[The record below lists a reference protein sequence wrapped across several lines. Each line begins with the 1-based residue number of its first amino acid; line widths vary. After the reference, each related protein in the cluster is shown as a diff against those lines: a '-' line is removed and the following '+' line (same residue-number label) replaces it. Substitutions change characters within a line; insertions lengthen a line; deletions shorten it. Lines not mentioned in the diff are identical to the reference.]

1 MNRFPLPALTPSRRR
16 RGRAIVGALAFG
28 RLLIT
33 ASASAAALLAAL
45 RATAEPQR
53 PVDVVLREAP
63 PPRRVLTIEYN
74 PLSLVIGKVSG
85 NVVVVP
91 IDHHGL
97 VLTPFHVSTT
107 TVRINRV
114 LDMAGAVVERL
125 PEQKFEGFG
134 GEIGYRYY
142 SGLGGPR
149 GFFAGP
155 SFALAS
161 ITATAA
167 NGTETSF
174 LDYVLGA
181 DIGYEALVGDRIAV
195 TLGVG
200 AQYTFTSKTI
210 PNQQPP
216 ANIYANSGFE
226 PRLLAALGCAF

>member
-1 MNRFPLPALTPSRRR
+1 
-16 RGRAIVGALAFG
+16 
-28 RLLIT
+28 
-33 ASASAAALLAAL
+33 
-45 RATAEPQR
+45 
-53 PVDVVLREAP
+53 
-63 PPRRVLTIEYN
+63 VLTIEYN

-85 NVVVVP
+85 NIVVVP

-97 VLTPFHVSTT
+97 VLTPFYVSTT
-107 TVRINRV
+107 TVPINRA
-114 LDMAGAVVERL
+114 LDVTGMMMEQL
-125 PEQKFEGFG
+125 PKQKFEGFG

-155 SFALAS
+155 SLSAMS
-161 ITATAA
+161 ITATAG
-167 NGTETSF
+167 NLTQTSF
-174 LDYVLGA
+174 VDYVLAGDA
-181 DIGYEALVGDRIAV
+181 GYAALVADRVAI

-226 PRLLAALGCAF
+226 PRVLASLGCAF

>member
-1 MNRFPLPALTPSRRR
+1 
-16 RGRAIVGALAFG
+16 
-28 RLLIT
+28 
-33 ASASAAALLAAL
+33 
-45 RATAEPQR
+45 
-53 PVDVVLREAP
+53 
-63 PPRRVLTIEYN
+63 
-74 PLSLVIGKVSG
+74 
-85 NVVVVP
+85 
-91 IDHHGL
+91 
-97 VLTPFHVSTT
+97 
-107 TVRINRV
+107 
-114 LDMAGAVVERL
+114 
-125 PEQKFEGFG
+125 
-134 GEIGYRYY
+134 
-142 SGLGGPR
+142 LGGPR

>member
-1 MNRFPLPALTPSRRR
+1 MNRSPLSKLAL
-16 RGRAIVGALAFG
+16 GAFAAVFLMAYG
-28 RLLIT
+28 
-33 ASASAAALLAAL
+33 AAA
-45 RATAEPQR
+45 EPPP
-53 PVDVVLREAP
+53 PVDVVVRENP
-63 PPRRVLTIEYN
+63 PPRRVFAIEYN

-97 VLTPFHVSTT
+97 VLTPFYVSTT
-107 TVRINRV
+107 TVPINRV
-114 LDMAGAVVERL
+114 LDPAGMSVEQL
-125 PEQKFEGFG
+125 PKQKFEGFG

-155 SFALAS
+155 SLAVAW
-161 ITATAA
+161 ITATAS
-167 NGTETSF
+167 NLTQTSF
-174 LDYVLGA
+174 VDYVLAG
-181 DIGYEALVGDRIAV
+181 DVGYAALVADRVAI

-216 ANIYANSGFE
+216 ANIYANSAFE
-226 PRLLAALGCAF
+226 PRVLAALGCAF